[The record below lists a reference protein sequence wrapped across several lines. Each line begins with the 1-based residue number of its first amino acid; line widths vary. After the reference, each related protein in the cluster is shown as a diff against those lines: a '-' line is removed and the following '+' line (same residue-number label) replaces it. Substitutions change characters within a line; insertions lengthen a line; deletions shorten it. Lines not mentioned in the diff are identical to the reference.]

1 MPLYNEVNP
10 DEPVPALWQGLA
22 PLLPEQVKPAQ
33 WTGPRWWWAGRLD
46 VEGLALGSLQALAT
60 AVSAE
65 ASHAGSIS
73 RVTLTSAGVAAAFAS
88 FAHLLIN
95 GAAPVGFAPLSGF
108 RRAADGWVRL
118 HANYPHHEQALL
130 KALEVKNADDVDAA
144 LREIPAAAVEQSV
157 TACGGLAAKVR
168 TPADWAASPP
178 GQSLADEPWIRTST
192 VAVPGKEPRTA
203 DRSRGLLAGL
213 RVLDLTRVIAGPS
226 GSRILGALGADVLR
240 VDPPALPEIGHQHV
254 DTGFD
259 KRSAVA
265 DLRQPGARGE
275 VRSLLAEADVVL
287 IAYRGG
293 SLARFGLDPASL
305 QEDFPGLAV
314 VSLDAWGDTGPWA
327 GRRGFDSIVQAA
339 TGISDLYG
347 TGPGEDWRP
356 GALPVQALDHATGL
370 GMAAAAVALVSARR
384 RGLSGSAHLSL
395 ARTALELMHLPA
407 PPPGVV
413 PQALAVPLR
422 GCRSG
427 YGELAFV
434 PPPLIIDGR
443 QLEFHRPPQMYG
455 ASPLAWR

>member
-1 MPLYNEVNP
+1 MPLCNELNS
-10 DEPVPALWQGLA
+10 DEPVPALWRGLA
-22 PLLPEQVKPAQ
+22 PLLPEQVEPAQ

-65 ASHAGSIS
+65 ATHAGTGS
-73 RVTLTSAGVAAAFAS
+73 RITLTSEGVAAAFAS
-88 FAHLLIN
+88 FTHLRVN
-95 GAAPVGFAPLSGF
+95 GAAPAGFAPLSGF
-108 RRAADGWVRL
+108 RRAADGWIRL

-130 KALEVKNADDVDAA
+130 KALEAKNADDVDAA
-144 LREIPAAAVEQSV
+144 LRGISAAAVEQSV
-157 TACGGLAAKVR
+157 TACGGLAARVR
-168 TPADWAASPP
+168 TPAEWAASPP
-178 GQSLADEPWIRTST
+178 GRSLASEPWIRTST
-192 VAVPGKEPRTA
+192 VAVPNVKLPA
-203 DRSRGLLAGL
+203 VDPSRGLLAGL

-265 DLRQPGARGE
+265 DLQQPGAQGE

-305 QEDFPGLAV
+305 REDFPGLAV
-314 VSLDAWGDTGPWA
+314 VSLDAWGDSGPWA

-339 TGISDLYG
+339 TGISHVYG
-347 TGPGEDWRP
+347 TGQGEDWRP

-395 ARTALELMHLPA
+395 ARTALELMRLPA
-407 PPPGVV
+407 PPSGVDHRE
-413 PQALAVPLR
+413 LAVPLR
-422 GCRSG
+422 GCRSD
-427 YGELAFV
+427 YGELTFV
-434 PPPLIIDGR
+434 PPPLAIDGR
-443 QLEFHRPPQMYG
+443 QLEFSRPPQMYG
-455 ASPLAWR
+455 TAPLTWR

>member
-157 TACGGLAAKVR
+157 TACG
-168 TPADWAASPP
+168 
-178 GQSLADEPWIRTST
+178 
-192 VAVPGKEPRTA
+192 
-203 DRSRGLLAGL
+203 GLLAGL

-422 GCRSG
+422 GCRSV